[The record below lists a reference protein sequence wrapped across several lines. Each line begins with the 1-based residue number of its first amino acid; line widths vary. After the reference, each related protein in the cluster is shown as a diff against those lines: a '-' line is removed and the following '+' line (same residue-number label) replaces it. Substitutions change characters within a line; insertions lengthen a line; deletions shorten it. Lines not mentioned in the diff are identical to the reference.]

1 MKAKKS
7 TLDYL
12 EKLNTM
18 QYEFSM
24 AALEAGLEIN
34 VTDEASE
41 CAREIAM
48 MIVTKLNEMS
58 ELRKEIAK
66 KRGFA

>member
-1 MKAKKS
+1 MKTKKS

-12 EKLNTM
+12 EKLNTLHN
-18 QYEFSM
+18 EFAM
-24 AALEAGLEIN
+24 AALEASLEIN
-34 VTDEASE
+34 VTDEVSE

-58 ELRKEIAK
+58 ELRKEIVK
-66 KRGFA
+66 KRGF